1 MPEEEDNEEGEKSE
15 AVTPPPPSEFF
26 GQLVHV
32 GDPLLRRTA
41 QRVTDYQQAKDYADL
56 LARAV
61 REIVGAG
68 LAANQLGIDLQI
80 AVAWVRKTDLFP
92 NRPESGLVTLIN
104 PEIVS
109 YGAEYD
115 DDWEGCF
122 SVPSYVG
129 LVPRSKKIR
138 VNMETLEGES
148 ITIDFEGY
156 LARVIQHEIDHL
168 HGKVYMDRLLSTK
181 NFFTR
186 ENYRKYI
193 LKTEG

>member
-1 MPEEEDNEEGEKSE
+1 MPEVEDEEEKP
-15 AVTPPPPSEFF
+15 AAAARPASEFF
-26 GQLVHV
+26 NQLVHI
-32 GDPLLRRTA
+32 GNPLLRRVM
-41 QRVTDYQQAKDYADL
+41 QPVTDYAQAKEYADL
-56 LARAV
+56 LLRAV

-68 LAANQLGIDLQI
+68 LAANQLGIDLQL
-80 AVAWVRKTDLFP
+80 AVAEVRKTDLFP
-92 NRPESGLVTLIN
+92 NRPESGLVTLVN

-109 YGAEYD
+109 YGAEFE

-122 SVPSYVG
+122 SIPNYVG
-129 LVPRSKKIR
+129 LVPRSTKIR
-138 VNMETLEGES
+138 VNMESLDGEPM
-148 ITIDFEGY
+148 TVDFEGY

-168 HGKVYMDRLLSTK
+168 QGKVYMDRMLSTK

>member
-1 MPEEEDNEEGEKSE
+1 MPEVEDEEEKP
-15 AVTPPPPSEFF
+15 AAAARPASEFF
-26 GQLVHV
+26 NQLVHI
-32 GDPLLRRTA
+32 GNPLLRRVM
-41 QRVTDYQQAKDYADL
+41 QPVTDYAQAKEYADL
-56 LARAV
+56 LLRAV

-68 LAANQLGIDLQI
+68 LAANQLGIDLQL
-80 AVAWVRKTDLFP
+80 AVAEVRKTDLFP
-92 NRPESGLVTLIN
+92 NRPESGLVTLVN

-109 YGAEYD
+109 YGAEYE

-122 SVPSYVG
+122 SVPNYVG

-138 VNMETLEGES
+138 VNMETLDGES
-148 ITIDFEGY
+148 ITVDFEGY

-168 HGKVYMDRLLSTK
+168 HGKVYIDRMLSTK

-193 LKTEG
+193 